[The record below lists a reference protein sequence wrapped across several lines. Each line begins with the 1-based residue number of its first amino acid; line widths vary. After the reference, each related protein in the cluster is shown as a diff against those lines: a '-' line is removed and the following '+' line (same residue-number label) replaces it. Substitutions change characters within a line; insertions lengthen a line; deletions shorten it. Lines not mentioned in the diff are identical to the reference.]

1 MDIESQLEM
10 IYTTAQSETKAGST
24 CRDIL
29 LSLWDDG
36 TSHGCDLREVL
47 SLDEDHYLALKLVMD
62 RLYQKN
68 QQLDHYMTTRQ
79 ITVLDS
85 IDYGADKRARN
96 DATLGVADTYS
107 KVKIRR

>member
-1 MDIESQLEM
+1 MDIESQLKL
-10 IYTTAQSETKAGST
+10 IYSTAQSETKAGST

-36 TSHGCDLREVL
+36 TSHGCDLREIL

-85 IDYGADKRARN
+85 IDYGDKRAPN
-96 DATLGVADTYS
+96 DPALGVADTFS
-107 KVKIRR
+107 KVRIRR